1 IIALFRTHNP
11 LVPGSSP
18 GGPTICFPSLAAV
31 VFPNCLV
38 VRSVVPARHDQG
50 DIILCSTIEIA
61 DRGDDRLKQGVNR
74 KEAACCVLDRRRLVY
89 KGYEEDRSCVTGA
102 RGAEKKNWPCVR
114 HVPGNRYHFSD
125 APG

>member
-1 IIALFRTHNP
+1 M
-11 LVPGSSP
+11 
-18 GGPTICFPSLAAV
+18 
-31 VFPNCLV
+31 
-38 VRSVVPARHDQG
+38 PARHDQG

-102 RGAEKKNWPCVR
+102 RGAEKRIGLACAMFLGIGIAFLMRQGCNAAFDFNLYP
-114 HVPGNRYHFSD
+114 
-125 APG
+125 